1 MDLPPQLARLVVQ
14 RISNVRV
21 LARFGFVSAMWFR
34 LAYDQNDATYVIHIL
49 EGVKRDQARRLRCK
63 ICDGPA
69 RYGEQ
74 QECVQAHFDQIYPL
88 CVVVRSPDRP
98 E

>member
-34 LAYDQNDATYVIHIL
+34 QAYEVNDCTYAIYFVEQAI
-49 EGVKRDQARRLRCK
+49 RDHERKMRCK
-63 ICDGPA
+63 ICGGPA

-74 QECVQAHFDQIYPL
+74 QECVK
-88 CVVVRSPDRP
+88 RSL
-98 E
+98 